1 MSLTPGQTAQ
11 ATLVAT
17 DNDGKR
23 FTAPLELPP
32 GAPGAA
38 GDLSG
43 ALSLQAGGTVEGP
56 TLFKGNVTFE
66 DVQVNFKGCPFSSDT
81 FYWSGALG
89 GLIIGE
95 PTSRVQIGQR
105 QDSAGTLQGLYVG
118 LTDTPSI
125 NWAEWL
131 FDRSGAVIT
140 PKSNTLFEIATPG
153 SVPYLV
159 QIFSVTGANGQGCGF
174 PKPFSGNDVRV
185 VIPTVFTAAG
195 NLVVA
200 GVSGAANAS
209 GFTLT
214 RYIVATRDG
223 AQAAW
228 DSDTSPLLGF
238 AIGPA

>member
-32 GAPGAA
+32 GAPGAT

-89 GLIIGE
+89 GLIIGD
-95 PTSRVQIGQR
+95 PASRVQIGQR

-125 NWAEWL
+125 SWAEWL
-131 FDRSGAVIT
+131 FNRSGAVAT
-140 PKSNTLFEIATPG
+140 PKGNTLLEVATPEG
-153 SVPYLV
+153 GPYLV
-159 QIFSVTGANGQGCGF
+159 QRFPVTGPNGQIVTF
-174 PKPFSGNDVRV
+174 PKPFSGTDICVI
-185 VIPTVFTAAG
+185 IPTVFDSSG
-195 NLVVA
+195 NLVIAGPSSAPTTSAFSLSRYVVA
-200 GVSGAANAS
+200 NRNGAVAN
-209 GFTLT
+209 
-214 RYIVATRDG
+214 
-223 AQAAW
+223 W
-228 DSDTSPLLGF
+228 DSDGSVLQAI